1 MSVVKVGPDDFE
13 ELAEV
18 WEASVRATHDFLSE
32 ADIRELRSLL
42 PVRYLPAVELR
53 CLRDAGRIVAFI
65 GLNGSHIAMLFV
77 RPEYRGRGCGRKL
90 VEWAVARQGADSVD
104 VNEQNPQ
111 AVGFYRVWGLRLSGV
126 AKRTMPTGRFR
137 FCICVWRNKN
147 EKVSLLGNFRYRDSG
162 SFSVPIKSNR
172 ARAVISGSSRNPM
185 CPECSSQ
192 AMRA

>member
-42 PVRYLPAVELR
+42 PVRYLPAGCGAYRGVHR
-53 CLRDAGRIVAFI
+53 SRDAGRIVAFI

-111 AVGFYRVWGLRLSGV
+111 AVGFYLRMGFAVVGRSETDDADRPFPILHLRL
-126 AKRTMPTGRFR
+126 
-137 FCICVWRNKN
+137 
-147 EKVSLLGNFRYRDSG
+147 EK
-162 SFSVPIKSNR
+162 
-172 ARAVISGSSRNPM
+172 
-185 CPECSSQ
+185 
-192 AMRA
+192 